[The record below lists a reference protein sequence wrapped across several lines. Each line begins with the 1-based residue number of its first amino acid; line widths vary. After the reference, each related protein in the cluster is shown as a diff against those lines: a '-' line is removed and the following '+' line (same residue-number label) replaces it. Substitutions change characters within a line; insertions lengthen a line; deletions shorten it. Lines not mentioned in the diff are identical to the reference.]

1 MAKKIVV
8 TSALPYANGSIH
20 LGHMVEYI
28 QTDIFVRFLKLIG
41 EKAIYCCADDTHGTP
56 IQVNAEKQGITPEEL
71 IAKYNIEHQQ
81 DFKDFLIE
89 FDSYYSTNSAEN
101 KHYADFIFNK
111 LKEKGLI
118 YTKKISQLYCENCKR
133 FLPDRYV
140 KGKCPKCGAEDQYGD
155 VCEKCSSALK
165 GGELIDPKCSLCGK
179 SPVQKETEHYFFK
192 LSACSDKLKKWLTE
206 NKSLQPEIVNY
217 IMNWVNEGLADW
229 DITRDGPYFG
239 FKIPGE
245 ENKYYYV
252 WLDAPIGY
260 ISSTANYCK
269 NNNEKVEDYWNS
281 ENGQIIHVI
290 GKDIIYFHYLF
301 WPAMLMESGFNLPSY
316 IVVHGFLTVNGEKMS
331 KSRGTFMTA
340 RDYLN
345 RYDPEF
351 LRFYYSHLLS
361 KKMMDVNLDFKEFQN
376 KVNNEL
382 VANLSNFCYRTLS
395 FLNKN
400 FNSSFGEIDET
411 KMIEEMTEKFDL
423 VKNAYADF
431 NYKDAIRIIM
441 EISSIGNKYF
451 QDKEPWSLIKK
462 DKEKT
467 EKILGTCVNIAKNL
481 SILISPILPKFS
493 VELQKQLNLEGV
505 EWSDLNFDT
514 KHHKIN
520 NASILVKKL
529 ENIETEK
536 TFPLNL
542 KVAQIISAEPHPEAE
557 KLVVLQ
563 IDLGTEKRQIV
574 AGIRKH
580 YTIEEL
586 VGRKIV
592 VVSNLKPA
600 KLRGKE
606 SNGMLLAA
614 SDGESVRLLEIKDSK
629 PGDNVSF
636 PEHVNNTQQ
645 VTIEEFEKIKMKSK
659 DGRIVYGHLVL
670 KAGDEE
676 VKVSEIKDGAKV
688 S

>member
-645 VTIEEFEKIKMKSK
+645 VTI
-659 DGRIVYGHLVL
+659 
-670 KAGDEE
+670 
-676 VKVSEIKDGAKV
+676 
-688 S
+688 